1 MLVFLYFVG
10 SEDCQ
15 KLSILVDIFSV
26 IVVFFLFQSTVVKQQ
41 QQEPTH
47 ELQNSDV
54 STMHYNTVTGDMMTD
69 IGNVYM
75 FILLLKQ
82 EYL

>member
-1 MLVFLYFVG
+1 
-10 SEDCQ
+10 
-15 KLSILVDIFSV
+15 
-26 IVVFFLFQSTVVKQQ
+26 VKQQ

-54 STMHYNTVTGDMMTD
+54 STMHYNTVNGDMMTD

-82 EYL
+82 ENQAILEQSAMRPANT